1 MSGWT
6 VELLESARRDLRLLG
21 DGPQQDAIALLD
33 ELAEDP
39 MLVQPIEMSGKANVW
54 RVCFHGDYRLI
65 YQIAKAQKRVIVL
78 RIRPRST
85 AYEGMKRRQRSKASE
100 AKPETAGT

>member
-1 MSGWT
+1 VSGWT
-6 VELLESARRDLRLLG
+6 VELLASARKDLHQLG
-21 DGPQQDAIALLD
+21 DGPRQDAIALLD

-39 MLVQPIEMSGKANVW
+39 MLVESVEMRGKANIW
-54 RVCFHGDYRLI
+54 RVRFHGDYRLI

-85 AYEGMKRRQRSKASE
+85 AYEGMKH
-100 AKPETAGT
+100 

>member
-1 MSGWT
+1 VNGWT
-6 VELLESARRDLRLLG
+6 VELLASARKDLHKLG

-39 MLVQPIEMSGKANVW
+39 MLVEPVEMRGKANTW
-54 RVCFHGDYRLI
+54 RVRFHGDYRLI

-85 AYEGMKRRQRSKASE
+85 AFEGMKR
-100 AKPETAGT
+100 